1 METTYSQKMH
11 CYTIGHSNHPIEEFI
26 ALLKKYE
33 IDTIIDVRSYP
44 FSQHQFQFNQD
55 NLERFL
61 KNQKIEYYF
70 FGNELGGR
78 YKDPEYLF
86 PDGIVNYNKVKER
99 PKFKE
104 SIKKVEQ
111 LIQSGKHLA
120 LLCSEKDPFD
130 CHRFVLISRILDK
143 EGVQIDHILYNG
155 DVISQESMEKRL
167 KNFYISYSIN
177 NLESLYEK
185 RNRDI
190 FNKSSQKKHERHQK
204 RSIENASISN
214 FTLKT
219 TKNKNFPENE
229 RKHSAMSDMK
239 FDKNEEVI
247 TTNNSHSSDEIET
260 NPLNNSIK
268 ESDSHQIKVYTIG
281 FTQKSAQKF
290 FETLSN
296 NGIKLLIDIRLNN
309 KSQLAGFT
317 KADDLKY
324 FLKKI
329 CGIDYIH
336 MPICAPSDELLKRY
350 QKKEI
355 NWQNYEKEYF
365 DLVVKREVQIKFDE
379 KILNNACFLCSE
391 PKPDQCHRRLL
402 AEYLKKYYPNLEII
416 HL

>member
-1 METTYSQKMH
+1 MH
-11 CYTIGHSNHPIEEFI
+11 CYTIGHSNHQIEEFI
-26 ALLKKYE
+26 DLLKKYE

-61 KNQKIEYYF
+61 KNQKIGYYF
-70 FGNELGGR
+70 FGNGLGGR

-99 PKFKE
+99 PQFKE
-104 SIKKVEQ
+104 YIKKVEQ

-143 EGVQIDHILYNG
+143 EGVQIDHILYDG
-155 DVISQESMEKRL
+155 DVISQESMENRL
-167 KNFYISYSIN
+167 RNFYSNCSSN

-204 RSIENASISN
+204 RSIDNVSISN
-214 FTLKT
+214 FTPITAENKILHEPKR
-219 TKNKNFPENE
+219 KHPAMSNMILNKNEQ
-229 RKHSAMSDMK
+229 M
-239 FDKNEEVI
+239 I

-260 NPLNNSIK
+260 NIMNNSIK
-268 ESDSHQIKVYTIG
+268 EPDSYQIKVYTIG

-336 MPICAPSDELLKRY
+336 MPLCAPSDDLLKRY

-365 DLVVKREVQIKFDE
+365 DLVTKREVQIKFDE
-379 KILNNACFLCSE
+379 KLLNKACFLCSE

-402 AEYLKKYYPNLEII
+402 VEYLKKYFPNLEII